1 MKYSTTSELNSHFN
15 RKQKKKGICLGFM
28 QYLLQ
33 FIKSDFRGEVF
44 YKMQPEEA
52 RLLEGAYRNKEIF
65 IN

>member
-1 MKYSTTSELNSHFN
+1 
-15 RKQKKKGICLGFM
+15 M